1 MKLSTYFKHNWR
13 SGERYRVVVPCVLS
27 VIALGM
33 GIACFSYMDK
43 VWNHSAITSE
53 EDYVKVFG
61 ERVEDATKEV
71 KRVSLDIKKAITD
84 AIDKNVV
91 KGSKNRPNYGN
102 YNADGSPMWKGYD
115 SEHANVNGDLWIY
128 SEDWSCWQKQK
139 KVSKSSDIQ
148 YSEWA
153 KSLDQKD
160 LKKILGNVSVNMGGI
175 Q

>member
-71 KRVSLDIKKAITD
+71 KRVSLDIKKAIGD

-115 SEHANVNGDLWIY
+115 DEIITSPAGQKWIY
-128 SEDWSCWQKQK
+128 CEDWNCWQKHGGG
-139 KVSKSSDIQ
+139 SKDSNIQ

-153 KSLDQKD
+153 KNTPGKE
-160 LKKILGNVSVNMGGI
+160 IFGNISVNMGGI